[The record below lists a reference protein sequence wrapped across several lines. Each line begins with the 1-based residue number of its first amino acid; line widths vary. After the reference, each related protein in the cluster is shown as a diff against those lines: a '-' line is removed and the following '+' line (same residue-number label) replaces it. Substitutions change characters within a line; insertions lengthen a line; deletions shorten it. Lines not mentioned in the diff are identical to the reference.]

1 MKYRGAVD
9 TQCKSGHGRVITLF
23 FDLCN
28 DIWGGSPA
36 TTSLENGIE
45 TAEVNGD
52 TVDSCSES
60 TISEQTEESVSPQT
74 SSAQAH
80 SRDEEAYFRYVFF
93 QLVRPIDCLW
103 LDLRPV
109 EYT

>member
-1 MKYRGAVD
+1 MLRGVD
-9 TQCKSGHGRVITLF
+9 FLSL
-23 FDLCN
+23 
-28 DIWGGSPA
+28 A

-80 SRDEEAYFRYVFF
+80 SRDEEGYFR
-93 QLVRPIDCLW
+93 QDQPASSQPQDH
-103 LDLRPV
+103 PV
-109 EYT
+109 SSQPQDQPVSSQM